1 MRKGKC
7 KQRKEKWNAEKGKWR
22 KKVTNGGSK
31 GNEDTS
37 QLLLLFTTK
46 INRTRSTASGTIR
59 DRLTVRSSPR
69 RVHPGP
75 AAVSVDLRKIEND
88 PLFVDWI
95 KIMFYLAI
103 KSNQMVKR
111 SIEFVLKTNK
121 KGEKTSKKKRK
132 VNKPTARWR
141 VNCA

>member
-1 MRKGKC
+1 M
-7 KQRKEKWNAEKGKWR
+7 
-22 KKVTNGGSK
+22 THGGSK
-31 GNEDTS
+31 GNEDIS
-37 QLLLLFTTK
+37 QLLLLLFATR
-46 INRTRSTASGTIR
+46 INRKRSTATGNDR

-95 KIMFYLAI
+95 KIMFYSAI
-103 KSNQMVKR
+103 NSNQMVKR
-111 SIEFVLKTNK
+111 SMKFVLKTNK

-132 VNKPTARWR
+132 KKSKKPDR
-141 VNCA
+141 

>member
-1 MRKGKC
+1 M
-7 KQRKEKWNAEKGKWR
+7 
-22 KKVTNGGSK
+22 TNGGSK

-37 QLLLLFTTK
+37 QLLLLLFATR
-46 INRTRSTASGTIR
+46 INRKRSTATGNDR

-95 KIMFYLAI
+95 KIMFYSAI